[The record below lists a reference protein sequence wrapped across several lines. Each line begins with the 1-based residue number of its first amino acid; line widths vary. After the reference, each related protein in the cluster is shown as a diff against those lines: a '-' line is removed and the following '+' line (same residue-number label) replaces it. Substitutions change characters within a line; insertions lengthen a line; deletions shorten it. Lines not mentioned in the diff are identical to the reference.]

1 MAKIRRVPMVTTAFS
16 IYAAAQVQLRFSV
29 IVILARQG
37 QTGRP
42 LKLKAL
48 VLFFFFFLQQCTA
61 KFVGGGEGGKKKTPP
76 HTKGVPCKYPHPVC
90 YGLISLH

>member
-1 MAKIRRVPMVTTAFS
+1 MVTTAFS

-37 QTGRP
+37 QTGRL

-48 VLFFFFFLQQCTA
+48 VLFCFFLFSLTMHCQIW
-61 KFVGGGEGGKKKTPP
+61 GEEKRRKKKPP
-76 HTKGVPCKYPHPVC
+76 PTQKKCPVNI
-90 YGLISLH
+90 LTLFVTD